1 MNEHVSDKTHAFRP
15 PLIDGPKLFINLGPK
30 LSKALER
37 ERPRIVNNFAKR
49 VSRYE
54 LPPHP
59 DYDGHLKSF
68 EWLISLECRTILR
81 P

>member
-1 MNEHVSDKTHAFRP
+1 VAVEKRFPPWMPNEILNEFLP

-30 LSKALER
+30 PSKALER

-54 LPPHP
+54 
-59 DYDGHLKSF
+59 
-68 EWLISLECRTILR
+68 
-81 P
+81 